1 MRLSR
6 HKLQPHAAI
15 AGAIFGTVP
24 LIFTASSAVAAT
36 APLSTSPQIAVTT
49 DSLTYN
55 DTSTAPTESQ
65 VLAAAGVSATC
76 GQPFIANFSSIDFTT
91 TGHYTANVADA
102 CDGQQAAAQAI
113 TIAVVHPVPAGTY
126 TPLPLGDPAL
136 TETRT
141 TMTLAPGITLTH
153 IVRGTTPAA
162 PSAINTTP
170 EGPWIVNVV
179 EIDPHRAQ
187 GHLQLVRGYLTDR
200 KTVGQFVS
208 QVNGLAGIN
217 GSFFDISD
225 NFGVPDALAVENGK
239 LVGNPEGEDAGNGVR
254 NGDATGPVIN
264 SRTNQLVLNG
274 HYTWS
279 GNVQNLQTLQNL
291 AFTEIDKK
299 PYVPPACATMT
310 DQTQCTVP
318 GDVVHFDPEWGAET
332 PAGPGVEVV
341 LDKAGKVVST
351 NTTRGVALQPG
362 QTSIQATGSYAASLL
377 SLVQGGGVFKTTLQL
392 FDNGQPVPLTPGMQA
407 DTGSEV
413 LLSDGVNLNPEPNG
427 DTGGSRN
434 PETSIATTKNGDIIL
449 FTVEGRSTTSVGV
462 NFPEESAALESLGA
476 WNAEGLDGGGSTEL
490 VAAGQYVTT
499 SSDGTERADG
509 DAFVWVP

>member
-15 AGAIFGTVP
+15 AGAIIGTVP

-91 TGHYTANVADA
+91 TGYYTANVADA

-264 SRTNQLVLNG
+264 SNTNQLVLNG

-299 PYVPPACATMT
+299 PYVPPRVR
-310 DQTQCTVP
+310 DHDRP
-318 GDVVHFDPEWGAET
+318 DPVH
-332 PAGPGVEVV
+332 GP
-341 LDKAGKVVST
+341 
-351 NTTRGVALQPG
+351 RRRRALR
-362 QTSIQATGSYAASLL
+362 
-377 SLVQGGGVFKTTLQL
+377 
-392 FDNGQPVPLTPGMQA
+392 PGM
-407 DTGSEV
+407 
-413 LLSDGVNLNPEPNG
+413 
-427 DTGGSRN
+427 
-434 PETSIATTKNGDIIL
+434 
-449 FTVEGRSTTSVGV
+449 GR
-462 NFPEESAALESLGA
+462 
-476 WNAEGLDGGGSTEL
+476 
-490 VAAGQYVTT
+490 
-499 SSDGTERADG
+499 
-509 DAFVWVP
+509 

>member
-1 MRLSR
+1 M
-6 HKLQPHAAI
+6 
-15 AGAIFGTVP
+15 
-24 LIFTASSAVAAT
+24 
-36 APLSTSPQIAVTT
+36 
-49 DSLTYN
+49 
-55 DTSTAPTESQ
+55 
-65 VLAAAGVSATC
+65 
-76 GQPFIANFSSIDFTT
+76 
-91 TGHYTANVADA
+91 
-102 CDGQQAAAQAI
+102 
-113 TIAVVHPVPAGTY
+113 
-126 TPLPLGDPAL
+126 
-136 TETRT
+136 
-141 TMTLAPGITLTH
+141 
-153 IVRGTTPAA
+153 
-162 PSAINTTP
+162 
-170 EGPWIVNVV
+170 
-179 EIDPHRAQ
+179 
-187 GHLQLVRGYLTDR
+187 
-200 KTVGQFVS
+200 
-208 QVNGLAGIN
+208 
-217 GSFFDISD
+217 
-225 NFGVPDALAVENGK
+225 
-239 LVGNPEGEDAGNGVR
+239 
-254 NGDATGPVIN
+254 
-264 SRTNQLVLNG
+264 
-274 HYTWS
+274 
-279 GNVQNLQTLQNL
+279 
-291 AFTEIDKK
+291 
-299 PYVPPACATMT
+299 
-310 DQTQCTVP
+310 
-318 GDVVHFDPEWGAET
+318 HFDPEWGAET

-377 SLVQGGGVFKTTLQL
+377 SLVQGGGVFETTLQL